1 VDHDERL
8 RLAADL
14 TERLLD
20 RHRAAI
26 VAVGVHGAAARG
38 EDGAESDLDLA
49 VVTVGPEAEVPD
61 RYLRHRG
68 IVVDLGAIA
77 ADAYLEEAGHIGPA
91 WPLASD
97 QYVNQLAIHD
107 PGGYFHKLQHVHQA
121 AVEEAGPEVFA
132 AAAGVDLVQLL
143 SWDATARAAELAGD
157 LLTTQVAVK
166 EAAVLAALVIGLH
179 TRTPPRPPRPPAPA
193 SPRPTGACSTPPP
206 SRPSGSWPSAGPAT
220 PCVPWPTARASPT
233 GRTTWTRSC
242 SQSVL
247 AGGSSW
253 GGGGPG
259 SSSAAT
265 SSSST
270 RRPWR

>member
-1 VDHDERL
+1 MDHDERL

-38 EDGAESDLDLA
+38 EDTDESDLDLA

-97 QYVNQLAIHD
+97 QYVNQLAVHD

-166 EAAVLAALVIGLH
+166 EAAVLAALVVGLH
-179 TRTPPRPPRPPAPA
+179 TRTAYRGTSHALHA
-193 SPRPTGACSTPPP
+193 TAATTA
-206 SRPSGSWPSAGPAT
+206 AGPGFAEAYRRLLD
-220 PCVPWPTARASPT
+220 PTAEPAV
-233 GRTTWTRSC
+233 
-242 SQSVL
+242 QVL
-247 AGGSSW
+247 ALGRARDALLALADR
-253 GGGGPG
+253 
-259 SSSAAT
+259 AAI
-265 SSSST
+265 
-270 RRPWR
+270 PYQAPDLEALL

>member
-20 RHRAAI
+20 HHRAAI
-26 VAVGVHGAAARG
+26 VAVGVYGSVARG
-38 EDGAESDLDLA
+38 DDGDESDLDLA

-68 IVVDLGAIA
+68 VVVGLSAIA

-91 WPLASD
+91 WPLAAD
-97 QYVNQLAIHD
+97 QYVNHLAVHD

-121 AVEEAGPEVFA
+121 AVEEAGAEVFA
-132 AAAGVDLVQLL
+132 AAAGIDLVQLL

-179 TRTPPRPPRPPAPA
+179 TRTAYRNTSHALHA
-193 SPRPTGACSTPPP
+193 TAATGI
-206 SRPSGSWPSAGPAT
+206 AGPGFAEAYRRLLD
-220 PCVPWPTARASPT
+220 PTAEPAV
-233 GRTTWTRSC
+233 
-242 SQSVL
+242 QVL
-247 AGGSSW
+247 ALGRARDALVALADR
-253 GGGGPG
+253 
-259 SSSAAT
+259 AAI
-265 SSSST
+265 
-270 RRPWR
+270 PYQAADLDAFL

>member
-1 VDHDERL
+1 MDHDERL

-38 EDGAESDLDLA
+38 EDGEESDLDLA

-68 IVVDLGAIA
+68 IVVDLSAIG
-77 ADAYLEEAGHIGPA
+77 ADAYLEEASHIGPA

-97 QYVNQLAIHD
+97 QYVNHLAVHD

-121 AVEEAGPEVFA
+121 AVEEAGPGVFA

-179 TRTPPRPPRPPAPA
+179 TRTAYRNTSHALHA
-193 SPRPTGACSTPPP
+193 TAVTEA
-206 SRPSGSWPSAGPAT
+206 AGPGFAEAYRRLLD
-220 PCVPWPTARASPT
+220 PTVEPAL
-233 GRTTWTRSC
+233 
-242 SQSVL
+242 QVL
-247 AGGSSW
+247 ALGRARDALLALADREAIPYQASGLD
-253 GGGGPG
+253 
-259 SSSAAT
+259 AFV
-265 SSSST
+265 
-270 RRPWR
+270 

>member
-26 VAVGVHGAAARG
+26 VAVGVHGPAARG
-38 EDGAESDLDLA
+38 EDGEESDLDLA

-97 QYVNQLAIHD
+97 QYVNQLAVHD

-166 EAAVLAALVIGLH
+166 EAAVLAALVVGLH
-179 TRTPPRPPRPPAPA
+179 TRTAYRGTSHALHA
-193 SPRPTGACSTPPP
+193 TAATDA
-206 SRPSGSWPSAGPAT
+206 AGPGFAEAYRRLLD
-220 PCVPWPTARASPT
+220 PTAEPAV
-233 GRTTWTRSC
+233 
-242 SQSVL
+242 QVL
-247 AGGSSW
+247 ALGRARDALLALADREGI
-253 GGGGPG
+253 PYQ
-259 SSSAAT
+259 APDLEAFF
-265 SSSST
+265 
-270 RRPWR
+270 